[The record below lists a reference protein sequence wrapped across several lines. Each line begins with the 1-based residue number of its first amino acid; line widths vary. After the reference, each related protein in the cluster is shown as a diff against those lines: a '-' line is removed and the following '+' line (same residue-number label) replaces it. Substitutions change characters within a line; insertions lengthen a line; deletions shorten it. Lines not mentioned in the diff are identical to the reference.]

1 MKNFRTNK
9 TFIALHIII
18 FLLLIVF
25 ALNTEN
31 RQTQLNVM
39 LLSAMVVISFFMLI
53 SSLMKSLTIT
63 DDKIIVRSLLKKT
76 ELYIKDISYGYALSA
91 MGRYVLII
99 NDGSHSIM
107 ISSLSDG
114 FYELV
119 ILVSEKITEDER
131 KAFDIITPAS
141 LKRKYIIY
149 AFVMTL
155 IAALLI
161 YGIITSYHLVY

>member
-1 MKNFRTNK
+1 MKSFKTNK

-18 FLLLIVF
+18 FILLIVF

-31 RQTQLNVM
+31 RQTQLNVL
-39 LLSAMVVISFFMLI
+39 LLSAMVVISFFMLL
-53 SSLMKSLTIT
+53 SSLVKSLTIT
-63 DDKIIVRSLLKKT
+63 DDKIIVRNLLKKT
-76 ELYIKDISYGYALSA
+76 ELDIKNISYGYALSA

-99 NDGSHSIM
+99 HDGNCSVM
-107 ISSLSDG
+107 VSSLSDG
-114 FYELV
+114 FSELV
-119 ILVSEKITEDER
+119 NLVSEKITEDER

-155 IAALLI
+155 IVALLI
-161 YGIITSYHLVY
+161 YGIITSYHLI

>member
-1 MKNFRTNK
+1 MKNFKTNK
-9 TFIALHIII
+9 TFITLHVII
-18 FLLLIVF
+18 FVLLIVF

-31 RQTQLNVM
+31 RQTQLNVI
-39 LLSAMVVISFFMLI
+39 LLSVMVIISFFMLI
-53 SSLMKSLTIT
+53 SSLVKSLTIT
-63 DDKIIVRSLLKKT
+63 DDKIIVRNLLKKI
-76 ELYIKDISYGYALSA
+76 ELNIKDISYGYALSA

-99 NDGSHSIM
+99 HDGSHSVM

-114 FYELV
+114 FIELLK
-119 ILVSEKITEDER
+119 LVSEKITEDER

-155 IAALLI
+155 IVALLI
-161 YGIITSYHLVY
+161 YGIITSYRLV

>member
-1 MKNFRTNK
+1 MKSFKTNK

-18 FLLLIVF
+18 FILLIIF

-31 RQTQLNVM
+31 RQTQLNVL
-39 LLSAMVVISFFMLI
+39 LLSAMVVISFFMLL
-53 SSLMKSLTIT
+53 SSLVKSLTIT
-63 DDKIIVRSLLKKT
+63 DDKIIVRNLLKKT
-76 ELYIKDISYGYALSA
+76 ELDIKNISYGYALSA

-99 NDGSHSIM
+99 HDGNRSVM
-107 ISSLSDG
+107 VSSLSDG
-114 FYELV
+114 FSELV
-119 ILVSEKITEDER
+119 NLVSEKITEDER

-155 IAALLI
+155 IVALLI
-161 YGIITSYHLVY
+161 YGIITSYHLI

>member
-1 MKNFRTNK
+1 MKSFKTNK

-18 FLLLIVF
+18 FILLIVF

-31 RQTQLNVM
+31 RQTQLNVL
-39 LLSAMVVISFFMLI
+39 LLSAMVVISFFMLL
-53 SSLMKSLTIT
+53 SSLVKSLTIT
-63 DDKIIVRSLLKKT
+63 DDKIIVHNLLKKT
-76 ELYIKDISYGYALSA
+76 ELDIKNISYGYALSA

-99 NDGSHSIM
+99 HDGNCSVM
-107 ISSLSDG
+107 VSSLSDG
-114 FYELV
+114 FSELV
-119 ILVSEKITEDER
+119 NLVSEKITEDER

-155 IAALLI
+155 IVALLI
-161 YGIITSYHLVY
+161 YGIITSYHLI

>member
-1 MKNFRTNK
+1 MKNFKTNK
-9 TFIALHIII
+9 TFITLHVII
-18 FLLLIVF
+18 FVLLIVF

-31 RQTQLNVM
+31 RQTQLNVI
-39 LLSAMVVISFFMLI
+39 LLSVMVIISFFMLI
-53 SSLMKSLTIT
+53 SSFVKSLTIT
-63 DDKIIVRSLLKKT
+63 DDKIIVRNLLKKT
-76 ELYIKDISYGYALSA
+76 ELNIKDISYGYALSA

-99 NDGSHSIM
+99 HDGSHSVM

-114 FYELV
+114 FIELLK
-119 ILVSEKITEDER
+119 LVSEKITEDER

-155 IAALLI
+155 IVALLI
-161 YGIITSYHLVY
+161 YGIITSYRLV

>member
-1 MKNFRTNK
+1 MKSFKTNK
-9 TFIALHIII
+9 TFIALHIVI

-25 ALNTEN
+25 AINTEN
-31 RQTQLNVM
+31 RQTQLNVI

-53 SSLMKSLTIT
+53 SSLVKSLTIT

-76 ELYIKDISYGYALSA
+76 ELNIKDISYGYALSA

-99 NDGSHSIM
+99 HDGTHSVM
-107 ISSLSDG
+107 VSSLSDG
-114 FYELV
+114 FSELV
-119 ILVSEKITEDER
+119 NLVSEKITEDER

-141 LKRKYIIY
+141 LKRKYIMY

-155 IAALLI
+155 IVALLI
-161 YGIITSYHLVY
+161 YGIITSYHLV

>member
-1 MKNFRTNK
+1 MKSFKTNK

-18 FLLLIVF
+18 FILLIVF

-31 RQTQLNVM
+31 RQTHLNVL
-39 LLSAMVVISFFMLI
+39 LLSAMVVISFFMLL
-53 SSLMKSLTIT
+53 SSLVKSLTIT
-63 DDKIIVRSLLKKT
+63 DDKIIVRNLLKKT
-76 ELYIKDISYGYALSA
+76 ELDIKNISYGYALSA

-99 NDGSHSIM
+99 HDGNRSVM
-107 ISSLSDG
+107 VSSLSDG
-114 FYELV
+114 FSELV
-119 ILVSEKITEDER
+119 NLVSEKITEDER

-155 IAALLI
+155 IVALLI
-161 YGIITSYHLVY
+161 YGIITSYHLI

>member
-1 MKNFRTNK
+1 MKSFKTNK

-18 FLLLIVF
+18 FILLIVF

-31 RQTQLNVM
+31 RQTQLNVL
-39 LLSAMVVISFFMLI
+39 LLSAMVVISFFMLL
-53 SSLMKSLTIT
+53 SSLVKSLTIT
-63 DDKIIVRSLLKKT
+63 DDKIIVRNLMKKT
-76 ELYIKDISYGYALSA
+76 ELDIKNISYGYALSA

-99 NDGSHSIM
+99 HDGNRSVM
-107 ISSLSDG
+107 VSSLSDG
-114 FYELV
+114 FSELV
-119 ILVSEKITEDER
+119 NLVSEKITEDER

-155 IAALLI
+155 IVALLI
-161 YGIITSYHLVY
+161 YGIITSYHLI

>member
-1 MKNFRTNK
+1 MKSFKTNK
-9 TFIALHIII
+9 TFIALHIVI

-25 ALNTEN
+25 AINTEN
-31 RQTQLNVM
+31 RQTQLNVI

-53 SSLMKSLTIT
+53 SSLVKSLTIT

-76 ELYIKDISYGYALSA
+76 ELNIKDISYGYALSA

-99 NDGSHSIM
+99 HDGTHSVM
-107 ISSLSDG
+107 VSSLSDG
-114 FYELV
+114 FSELV
-119 ILVSEKITEDER
+119 NLVSEKITEDER

-141 LKRKYIIY
+141 LKRKYILY

-155 IAALLI
+155 IVALLI
-161 YGIITSYHLVY
+161 YGIITSYHLV

>member
-1 MKNFRTNK
+1 MKNFKTNK

-31 RQTQLNVM
+31 RQTQLNVI

-53 SSLMKSLTIT
+53 SSLVKSLTIT
-63 DDKIIVRSLLKKT
+63 DDKIIVHSLLKKT
-76 ELYIKDISYGYALSA
+76 ELNIKDISYGYALSA

-99 NDGSHSIM
+99 HDGTHSVM
-107 ISSLSDG
+107 VSSLSDG
-114 FYELV
+114 FSELLN
-119 ILVSEKITEDER
+119 IVSEKITEDER

-141 LKRKYIIY
+141 LKRKYVMY

-155 IAALLI
+155 IVALLI
-161 YGIITSYHLVY
+161 YGIITSYHLV

>member
-1 MKNFRTNK
+1 M
-9 TFIALHIII
+9 II

-31 RQTQLNVM
+31 RQTQLNVI
-39 LLSAMVVISFFMLI
+39 LLSSMVVISFFMLI
-53 SSLMKSLTIT
+53 SSLVKSLTIT

-76 ELYIKDISYGYALSA
+76 ELNIKDISYGYALSA

-99 NDGSHSIM
+99 HDGTHSVM
-107 ISSLSDG
+107 VSSLSDG
-114 FYELV
+114 FSELLN
-119 ILVSEKITEDER
+119 IVSEKITEDER

-141 LKRKYIIY
+141 LKRKYVMY

-155 IAALLI
+155 IVALLI
-161 YGIITSYHLVY
+161 YGIITSYHLV

>member
-1 MKNFRTNK
+1 LKSFKTNK

-18 FLLLIVF
+18 FILLIVF

-31 RQTQLNVM
+31 RQTQLNVL
-39 LLSAMVVISFFMLI
+39 LLSAMVVISFFMLL
-53 SSLMKSLTIT
+53 SSLVKSLTIT
-63 DDKIIVRSLLKKT
+63 DDKIIVRNLLKKT
-76 ELYIKDISYGYALSA
+76 ELDIKNISYGYALSA

-99 NDGSHSIM
+99 HDGNRSVM
-107 ISSLSDG
+107 VSSLSDG
-114 FYELV
+114 FSELV
-119 ILVSEKITEDER
+119 NLVSEKITEDER

-155 IAALLI
+155 IVALLI
-161 YGIITSYHLVY
+161 YGIITSYHLI

>member
-9 TFIALHIII
+9 TFITLHVII

-39 LLSAMVVISFFMLI
+39 LLSAMIVISFFMLI
-53 SSLMKSLTIT
+53 SSLVKGLTIT
-63 DDKIIVRSLLKKT
+63 DDKIIVRSLFKKT
-76 ELYIKDISYGYALSA
+76 ELNIKDISYGYALSA

-99 NDGSHSIM
+99 HDGSHSVM
-107 ISSLSDG
+107 VSSLSDG
-114 FYELV
+114 FSELTA
-119 ILVSEKITEDER
+119 LVSEKITEDER

-141 LKRKYIIY
+141 LKRKYIIH

-155 IAALLI
+155 ITALLI
-161 YGIITSYHLVY
+161 YGIITSYHLV

>member
-1 MKNFRTNK
+1 MKSFKTNK

-18 FLLLIVF
+18 FILLIVF

-31 RQTQLNVM
+31 RQTQLNVL
-39 LLSAMVVISFFMLI
+39 LLSAMVVISFFMLV
-53 SSLMKSLTIT
+53 SSLVKSLTIT

-76 ELYIKDISYGYALSA
+76 ELEIKNISYGYALSA

-99 NDGSHSIM
+99 HDGSRSVM
-107 ISSLSDG
+107 VSSLTDG
-114 FYELV
+114 FSELV
-119 ILVSEKITEDER
+119 SLVSEKITEDER

-155 IAALLI
+155 IVALLI
-161 YGIITSYHLVY
+161 YGIITSYHLV

>member
-1 MKNFRTNK
+1 MKSFKTNK

-18 FLLLIVF
+18 FILLIVF

-31 RQTQLNVM
+31 RQTQLNVL
-39 LLSAMVVISFFMLI
+39 LLSAMVVISFFMLL
-53 SSLMKSLTIT
+53 SSLVKSLTIT
-63 DDKIIVRSLLKKT
+63 DDKIIVRNLLKKT
-76 ELYIKDISYGYALSA
+76 ELDIKNISYGYALSA

-99 NDGSHSIM
+99 HDGNRSVM
-107 ISSLSDG
+107 VSSLSDG
-114 FYELV
+114 FSELV
-119 ILVSEKITEDER
+119 NLVSEKITEDEK

-155 IAALLI
+155 IVALLI
-161 YGIITSYHLVY
+161 YGIITSYHLI

>member
-1 MKNFRTNK
+1 MKNFKTNK

-18 FLLLIVF
+18 FILLIVF

-31 RQTQLNVM
+31 RQTQLNVL
-39 LLSAMVVISFFMLI
+39 LLSAMVVISFFMLL
-53 SSLMKSLTIT
+53 SSLVKSLTIT
-63 DDKIIVRSLLKKT
+63 DDKIIVRNLLKKT
-76 ELYIKDISYGYALSA
+76 ELDIKNISYGYALSA

-99 NDGSHSIM
+99 HDGNRSVM
-107 ISSLSDG
+107 VSSLSDG
-114 FYELV
+114 FSELV
-119 ILVSEKITEDER
+119 NLVSEKITEDER

-155 IAALLI
+155 IVALLI
-161 YGIITSYHLVY
+161 YGIITSYHLI

>member
-1 MKNFRTNK
+1 M
-9 TFIALHIII
+9 II

-31 RQTQLNVM
+31 RQTQLNVT
-39 LLSAMVVISFFMLI
+39 LLSAMVVVSFFMLI
-53 SSLMKSLTIT
+53 SSLVKSLTIT

-76 ELYIKDISYGYALSA
+76 ELNIKDISYGYALSA

-99 NDGSHSIM
+99 HDGTHSVM
-107 ISSLSDG
+107 VSSLSDG
-114 FYELV
+114 FSELLN
-119 ILVSEKITEDER
+119 IVSEKITEDER

-141 LKRKYIIY
+141 LKRKYVMY

-155 IAALLI
+155 IVALLI
-161 YGIITSYHLVY
+161 YGIITSYHLV

>member
-9 TFIALHIII
+9 TFITLHVII

-39 LLSAMVVISFFMLI
+39 LLSAMIVISFFMLI
-53 SSLMKSLTIT
+53 SSLEEGLTIT
-63 DDKIIVRSLLKKT
+63 DDKIIVRSLFKKT
-76 ELYIKDISYGYALSA
+76 ELNIKDISYGYALSA

-99 NDGSHSIM
+99 HDGSHSVM
-107 ISSLSDG
+107 VSSLSDG
-114 FYELV
+114 FSELTA
-119 ILVSEKITEDER
+119 LVSEKITEDER

-141 LKRKYIIY
+141 LKRKYIIH

-155 IAALLI
+155 ITGLLI
-161 YGIITSYHLVY
+161 YGIITSYHLV

>member
-1 MKNFRTNK
+1 MKNFKTNK
-9 TFIALHIII
+9 TFISLHMII

-31 RQTQLNVM
+31 RQTQLNVI
-39 LLSAMVVISFFMLI
+39 LLSSMVVISFFMLI
-53 SSLMKSLTIT
+53 SSLVKSLAIT

-76 ELYIKDISYGYALSA
+76 ELNIKDISYGYALSA

-99 NDGSHSIM
+99 HDGTHSVM
-107 ISSLSDG
+107 VSSLSDG
-114 FYELV
+114 FSELLN
-119 ILVSEKITEDER
+119 IVSEKITEDER

-141 LKRKYIIY
+141 LKRKYVMY

-155 IAALLI
+155 IVALLI
-161 YGIITSYHLVY
+161 YGIITSYHLV

>member
-1 MKNFRTNK
+1 MKSFKTNK

-18 FLLLIVF
+18 FILLIVF

-31 RQTQLNVM
+31 RQTQLNVL
-39 LLSAMVVISFFMLI
+39 LLSAMVVISFFMLL
-53 SSLMKSLTIT
+53 SLLVKSLTIT
-63 DDKIIVRSLLKKT
+63 DDKIIVRNLLKKT
-76 ELYIKDISYGYALSA
+76 ELDIKNISYGYALSA

-99 NDGSHSIM
+99 HDGNRSVM
-107 ISSLSDG
+107 VSSLSDG
-114 FYELV
+114 FSELV
-119 ILVSEKITEDER
+119 NLVSEKITEDER

-155 IAALLI
+155 IVALLI
-161 YGIITSYHLVY
+161 YGIITSYHLI

>member
-1 MKNFRTNK
+1 MKSFKTNK

-18 FLLLIVF
+18 FILLIVF

-31 RQTQLNVM
+31 RQTQLNVL
-39 LLSAMVVISFFMLI
+39 LLSAMVVISFFMLL
-53 SSLMKSLTIT
+53 SSLVKSLTIT
-63 DDKIIVRSLLKKT
+63 YDKIIVRNLLKKT
-76 ELYIKDISYGYALSA
+76 ELDIKNISYGYALSA

-99 NDGSHSIM
+99 HDGNRSVM
-107 ISSLSDG
+107 VSSLFDG
-114 FYELV
+114 FSELV
-119 ILVSEKITEDER
+119 NLVSEKITEDER

-155 IAALLI
+155 IVALLI
-161 YGIITSYHLVY
+161 YGIITSYHLI